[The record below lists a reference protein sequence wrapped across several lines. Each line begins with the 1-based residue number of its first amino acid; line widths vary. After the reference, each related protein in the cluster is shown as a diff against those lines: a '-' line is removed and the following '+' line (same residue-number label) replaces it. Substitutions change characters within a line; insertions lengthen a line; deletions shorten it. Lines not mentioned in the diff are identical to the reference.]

1 MCMELDAFL
10 RHMEHEKRC
19 SPHTLDAY
27 RRDITSY
34 LDFLDERGWTI
45 QRVSTRQIRSWLVDL
60 HRSLAVR
67 TVNRK
72 LSAIRSF
79 YAFLHRR
86 GHVNADPAAQ
96 VHGLKMPSRNPT
108 FIKQHELERLLDA
121 QVMDDFPSAR
131 DALVIRLLYATGM
144 RRAELMRLTDAD
156 IDVDQGVV
164 RVMGKGRKERILP
177 LLEDLM
183 DDVRH
188 YLALRDEAFDGVRL
202 PALLVTDRGRPL
214 YAKKVYTIVRDFL
227 LLAEG
232 ADRRSPHVLRHT
244 FATHLLNEGADL
256 NAIKE
261 LLGHSSLGSTQ
272 IYTHNSIEQLKE
284 AHRRAHPKGS

>member
-10 RHMEHEKRC
+10 RYMEHEKRC

-34 LDFLDERGWTI
+34 LDFLDGRGWTI

-72 LSAIRSF
+72 LSAVRSF
-79 YAFLHRR
+79 HAFLHRR
-86 GHVNADPAAQ
+86 GHSDTDPAAH

-144 RRAELMRLTDAD
+144 RRAELMGLTDAD
-156 IDVDQGVV
+156 IDLRQGVV

-177 LLEDLM
+177 LAADLI

-188 YLALRDEAFDGVRL
+188 YLVLRDKAFDGRRL

-232 ADRRSPHVLRHT
+232 TDRRSPHVLRHT